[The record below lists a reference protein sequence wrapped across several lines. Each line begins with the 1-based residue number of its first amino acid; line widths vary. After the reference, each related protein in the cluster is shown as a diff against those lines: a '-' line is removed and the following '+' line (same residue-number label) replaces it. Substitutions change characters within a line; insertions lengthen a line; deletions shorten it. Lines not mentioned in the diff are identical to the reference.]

1 MRDMDPLRD
10 LVLRSSKGDRGA
22 FEEIVR
28 DTARLVWAYVHGLVK
43 DPSWTEDLVQET
55 YLRAWQSIATLQDPD
70 AFRGWLF
77 TIARRLAWR
86 HAEVAGRSVATPQ
99 VPERAAPEPEPV
111 EEGERVRAALSRL
124 PERYRLPV
132 TLHFVNGMEYG
143 EISRTLGLANGSLR
157 GLIARGTKKLRDDL
171 APWWRTRHEGA

>member
-1 MRDMDPLRD
+1 MDPLREW
-10 LVLRSSKGDRGA
+10 VLRSQRGDRGA

-28 DTARLVWAYVHGLVK
+28 ATARLVWAYVHGLVK

-55 YLRAWQSIATLQDPD
+55 YLRAWESIKTLQDPD

-77 TIARRLAWR
+77 TISRRLAWR
-86 HAEVAGRSVATPQ
+86 HAEVAGRSVSVPD
-99 VPERAAPEPEPV
+99 VPERAAPEAEPV
-111 EEGERVRAALSRL
+111 DDGERVREALGRL

-143 EISRTLGLANGSLR
+143 EISAALGLANGSLR

-171 APWWRTRHEGA
+171 APWWRRRHEQGA

>member
-1 MRDMDPLRD
+1 MDPVSDWVRKAQ
-10 LVLRSSKGDRGA
+10 RGDRGA

-28 DTARLVWAYVHGLVK
+28 ATARLVWAYVHGLVK

-55 YLRAWQSIATLQDPD
+55 YLRAWESIRTLQDPD

-77 TIARRLAWR
+77 TIARRFAWR
-86 HAEVAGRSVATPQ
+86 HAEVSGRSTSVAE
-99 VPERAAPEPEPV
+99 VPEKGTEPEPADD
-111 EEGERVRAALSRL
+111 GERVRSALARL

-143 EISRTLGLANGSLR
+143 EISRELGLENGSLR

-171 APWWRTRHEGA
+171 APWWRQRHEGA

>member
-1 MRDMDPLRD
+1 MEDLTS
-10 LVLRSSKGDRGA
+10 LVLLSSKGDRHA

-28 DTARLVWAYVHGLVK
+28 ATARLVWAYVHGLVK

-55 YLRAWQSIATLQDPD
+55 YLRAWESIATLEDPA

-86 HAEVAGRSVATPQ
+86 HAEIAGRTIAMAE
-99 VPERAAPEPEPV
+99 VPEKAESAPEPV
-111 EEGERVRAALSRL
+111 EDGERVRAALARL

-143 EISRTLGLANGSLR
+143 EISSALGLANGSLR

-171 APWWRTRHEGA
+171 APWWRQRHDRA

>member
-1 MRDMDPLRD
+1 MDPVREC
-10 LVLRSSKGDRGA
+10 VLKARRGDRGA

-28 DTARLVWAYVHGLVK
+28 ATARMVWAYIHGLVK

-55 YLRAWQSIATLQDPD
+55 YLRAWESIKSLEDPD

-86 HAEVAGRSVATPQ
+86 HAEVAGRSTAVAE
-99 VPERAAPEPEPV
+99 VPEPSGTEAESV
-111 EEGERVRAALSRL
+111 DDGERVRSALARL

-143 EISRTLGLANGSLR
+143 EISRELGLANGSLR

-171 APWWRTRHEGA
+171 APWWRQRHEGA

>member
-1 MRDMDPLRD
+1 MDLGDSVIRAS
-10 LVLRSSKGDRGA
+10 RGDRGA

-28 DTARLVWAYVHGLVK
+28 ATARLVWAYVHGLVK

-55 YLRAWQSIATLQDPD
+55 YLKAWESIPTLQDPA
-70 AFRGWLF
+70 AFRAWLF

-86 HAEVAGRSVATPQ
+86 HAEVAGRSVAVAD
-99 VPERAAPEPEPV
+99 VPEQPAAAEEPAED
-111 EEGERVRAALSRL
+111 GERVRAALARL

-143 EISRTLGLANGSLR
+143 EISRALGLANGSLR

-171 APWWRTRHEGA
+171 APWWRQRHESA

>member
-1 MRDMDPLRD
+1 MDSLREW
-10 LVLRSSKGDRGA
+10 VLRSARGDRKA

-28 DTARLVWAYVHGLVK
+28 ATARLVWAYVHGLVK

-55 YLRAWQSIATLQDPD
+55 YLRAWESIKTLQDPD

-86 HAEVAGRSVATPQ
+86 HAEVAGRSVAVEE
-99 VPERAAPEPEPV
+99 VPERLDDAEPADD
-111 EEGERVRAALSRL
+111 GERVRAALARL

-171 APWWRTRHEGA
+171 APWWRNRHEGP

>member
-1 MRDMDPLRD
+1 MDLDRDQ
-10 LVLRSSKGDRGA
+10 VLRARKGDRGA
-22 FEEIVR
+22 FEGIVR
-28 DTARLVWAYVHGLVK
+28 ATARLVWAYVHGLVK

-55 YLRAWQSIATLQDPD
+55 YLKGWESIGTLKDPD

-86 HAEVAGRSVATPQ
+86 HDEVAGRSAAVAEMPKK
-99 VPERAAPEPEPV
+99 AAPAAESQDA
-111 EEGERVRAALSRL
+111 GEHIRAALARL

-132 TLHFVNGMEYG
+132 TLHFVNGLEYG
-143 EISRTLGLANGSLR
+143 EISKSLGLANGSLR

-171 APWWRTRHEGA
+171 APWWRSRNERA

>member
-1 MRDMDPLRD
+1 MDNLRAW
-10 LVLRSSKGDRGA
+10 VLLSSKGDRRA

-28 DTARLVWAYVHGLVK
+28 ATARLVWAYVHGLVK
-43 DPSWTEDLVQET
+43 DPTWTEDLVQDT
-55 YLRAWQSIATLQDPD
+55 YLRAWESIATLQDPD

-86 HAEVAGRSVATPQ
+86 HAELAGRSVAVAE
-99 VPERAAPEPEPV
+99 VPERPAAEAEPV

-171 APWWRTRHEGA
+171 APWWRQRHDGA

>member
-1 MRDMDPLRD
+1 MDLDRDQ
-10 LVLRSSKGDRGA
+10 VLRARKGDRGA

-28 DTARLVWAYVHGLVK
+28 ATARLVWAYVHGLVK

-55 YLRAWQSIATLQDPD
+55 YLKACESIGTLKDPD

-86 HAEVAGRSVATPQ
+86 HDEVAGRSTAVAE
-99 VPERAAPEPEPV
+99 VPEKAATVAAPEDA
-111 EEGERVRAALSRL
+111 GEHIRAALARL

-132 TLHFVNGMEYG
+132 TLHFVNGLEYG
-143 EISRTLGLANGSLR
+143 EISKSLGLANGSLR

-171 APWWRTRHEGA
+171 APWWRSRNERA

>member
-1 MRDMDPLRD
+1 MDDLRTW
-10 LVLRSSKGDRGA
+10 VLLSSKGDRHA

-28 DTARLVWAYVHGLVK
+28 ATARLVWAYVHGLVK
-43 DPSWTEDLVQET
+43 DPAWTEDLVQET
-55 YLRAWQSIATLQDPD
+55 YLRAWESIATLQDPD

-86 HAEVAGRSVATPQ
+86 HAEVAGRSVAVAE
-99 VPERAAPEPEPV
+99 VPERAAAEAEPV
-111 EEGERVRAALSRL
+111 EEGERLRAALSRL

-143 EISRTLGLANGSLR
+143 EISETLGLANGALR

-171 APWWRTRHEGA
+171 APWWRQQHEGA

>member
-1 MRDMDPLRD
+1 MDLERDW
-10 LVLRSSKGDRGA
+10 VLRARKGDRGA
-22 FEEIVR
+22 FEEVVR
-28 DTARLVWAYVHGLVK
+28 ATARLVWAYVHGLVK
-43 DPSWTEDLVQET
+43 DPGWTEDLVQET
-55 YLRAWQSIATLQDPD
+55 FLRAWESIGTLQDPG

-86 HAEVAGRSVATPQ
+86 HAEVAGRSVAVAD
-99 VPERAAPEPEPV
+99 VPERAAAEPEPV
-111 EEGERVRAALSRL
+111 EDDDRVRAALARL

-143 EISRTLGLANGSLR
+143 EISKTLGLANGSLR

-171 APWWRTRHEGA
+171 APWWRTRHERA

>member
-1 MRDMDPLRD
+1 
-10 LVLRSSKGDRGA
+10 LVLLAGVTGSGKS
-22 FEEIVR
+22 
-28 DTARLVWAYVHGLVK
+28 T
-43 DPSWTEDLVQET
+43 T
-55 YLRAWQSIATLQDPD
+55 IAAMLNYINHKYRKHILTLEDPD
-70 AFRGWLF
+70 AFRGWIF

-86 HAEVAGRSVATPQ
+86 HAEVAGRSVAVAN
-99 VPERAAPEPEPV
+99 VPEKAAAAAEPAED
-111 EEGERVRAALSRL
+111 GERVRAALARL

-171 APWWRTRHEGA
+171 APWWRQRHEGA

>member
-1 MRDMDPLRD
+1 MDPSRD
-10 LVLRSSKGDRGA
+10 RVLRAQRGDRGA

-28 DTARLVWAYVHGLVK
+28 ATARLVWAYVHGLVK

-55 YLRAWQSIATLQDPD
+55 FLRAWQSIRTLEDPD

-86 HAEVAGRSVATPQ
+86 HAEVAGRSTAVAD
-99 VPERAAPEPEPV
+99 VPEKEEAVPEAADD
-111 EEGERVRAALSRL
+111 GERVRSALARL

-143 EISRTLGLANGSLR
+143 EISRELGLA
-157 GLIARGTKKLRDDL
+157 
-171 APWWRTRHEGA
+171 

>member
-1 MRDMDPLRD
+1 MDPLRD
-10 LVLRSSKGDRGA
+10 WVLQSAKGDRGA

-28 DTARLVWAYVHGLVK
+28 ATARLVWAYVHGLVK
-43 DPSWTEDLVQET
+43 DPSWSEDVVQET
-55 YLRAWQSIATLQDPD
+55 YLRAWESIGTLQDPD

-77 TIARRLAWR
+77 TIARRLSWR
-86 HAEVAGRSVATPQ
+86 HAEVAGRSVA
-99 VPERAAPEPEPV
+99 VAELPEKAEAAAEPAED
-111 EEGERVRAALSRL
+111 GERVRAALARL

-171 APWWRTRHEGA
+171 APWWRQRHEGA

>member
-1 MRDMDPLRD
+1 MDLDRDQ
-10 LVLRSSKGDRGA
+10 VLRARKGDRGA

-28 DTARLVWAYVHGLVK
+28 ATARLVWAYVHGLVK
-43 DPSWTEDLVQET
+43 DSGWTEDLVQET
-55 YLRAWQSIATLQDPD
+55 YLKAWESIGTIKEPD

-86 HAEVAGRSVATPQ
+86 HDEVASRSTVVAEV
-99 VPERAAPEPEPV
+99 PESAAPAAEA
-111 EEGERVRAALSRL
+111 EEAGERIHAALARL

-132 TLHFVNGMEYG
+132 TLHFVNGLEYG
-143 EISRTLGLANGSLR
+143 EISKSLGLANGSLR

-171 APWWRTRHEGA
+171 APWWRNRHERA

>member
-1 MRDMDPLRD
+1 MDPVPD
-10 LVLRSSKGDRGA
+10 WVLRSARGDRGA
-22 FEEIVR
+22 FEQIVR
-28 DTARLVWAYVHGLVK
+28 ATARLVWAYVHSFVK

-55 YLRAWQSIATLQDPD
+55 YMRAWESIGTIQDP
-70 AFRGWLF
+70 AAYRGWLF

-86 HAEVAGRSVATPQ
+86 HTEISARSVS
-99 VPERAAPEPEPV
+99 VPEVPEKAASPAEPV
-111 EEGERVRAALSRL
+111 EDGERVRAALARL

-171 APWWRTRHEGA
+171 APWWRQRHDGS

>member
-1 MRDMDPLRD
+1 MDPLRD
-10 LVLRSSKGDRGA
+10 WVLRSCKGDRGA

-28 DTARLVWAYVHGLVK
+28 ATARLVWAYVHGLVK
-43 DPSWTEDLVQET
+43 DPSWTEDVVQET
-55 YLRAWQSIATLQDPD
+55 YLRAWQSIGTLEDPD

-77 TIARRLAWR
+77 TIARRLSWR
-86 HAEVAGRSVATPQ
+86 HVEVAGRSVAVAE
-99 VPERAAPEPEPV
+99 VPDKAEVAAEPV
-111 EEGERVRAALSRL
+111 EDGERVRAALARL

-143 EISRTLGLANGSLR
+143 EISSALGLANGSLR

-171 APWWRTRHEGA
+171 APWWRQRHEGA